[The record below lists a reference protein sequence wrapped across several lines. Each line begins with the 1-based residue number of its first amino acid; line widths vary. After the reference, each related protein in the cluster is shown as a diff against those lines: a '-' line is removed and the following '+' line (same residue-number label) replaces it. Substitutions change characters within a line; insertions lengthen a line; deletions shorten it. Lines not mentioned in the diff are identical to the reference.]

1 MPTAILFASI
11 FIFGLEVS
19 TILCTFAPR
28 LNGAGVLRKNGRF
41 YGAGRPGHA
50 YFFVGLRF
58 PFFLQ
63 EPTLRLLAVDK
74 IYLFKQIL
82 LPNLASVLFP

>member
-1 MPTAILFASI
+1 MVRACREKTVV
-11 FIFGLEVS
+11 FIES
-19 TILCTFAPR
+19 
-28 LNGAGVLRKNGRF
+28 AGPAMLI
-41 YGAGRPGHA
+41 
-50 YFFVGLRF
+50 FFVSLRF

-82 LPNLASVLFP
+82 LPDLASVLFP

>member
-1 MPTAILFASI
+1 MVRACREKTVV
-11 FIFGLEVS
+11 FIE
-19 TILCTFAPR
+19 P
-28 LNGAGVLRKNGRF
+28 
-41 YGAGRPGHA
+41 
-50 YFFVGLRF
+50 VGLAMLIF
-58 PFFLQ
+58 LSAYVFHFFLQ